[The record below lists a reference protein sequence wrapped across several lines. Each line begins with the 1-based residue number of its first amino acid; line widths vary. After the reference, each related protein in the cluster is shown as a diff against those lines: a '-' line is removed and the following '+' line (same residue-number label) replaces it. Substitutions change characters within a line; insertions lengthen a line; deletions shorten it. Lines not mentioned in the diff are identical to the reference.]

1 MKKLQYILLVLVLVL
16 ASCNN
21 KDSIWNVM
29 GDMDSRVSTL
39 ETLCQEMNTN
49 IAALETLIKAQNNG
63 DYITNVTEIRNGN
76 TIVGY
81 TITFNHHDPI
91 TIYNGT
97 NGKDGRDGV
106 DGYKPTVG
114 AKQDTD
120 GVYYWT
126 VDGNWLTDANGNK
139 IRVTGEKGDKGDKG
153 DTGDKGQDGQDGT
166 DGTDGTNGVNG
177 NTPQL
182 KIENNYWYIS
192 YDGTNWTQLGK
203 ATGAD
208 GKNGRDGKDGK
219 DGTNG
224 TNGSDGA
231 KGDKGEKGDKGDK
244 GDAGD
249 TIFRSVTQ
257 DDNYV
262 YFTLADGTLIKLPKN
277 GGTGTGGTHADDD
290 IIEFKDLNVKYALL
304 RHKPEIDTNHDG
316 EISYAEAKAVKRII
330 IKNNTDIVSFKEL
343 QYFENLTSVNFQS
356 CSKLFELELPKSLDS
371 IPNDAFSYCESL
383 TNFKVHA
390 NCKYIGGAAFFG
402 CTSMST
408 ITFEEGSQCEYI
420 GHGAFSSCSSLIN
433 IELPNSV
440 RYIGEGV
447 LTGCVKLRSITF
459 PEGYTDGEYPPFFDG
474 DGDTYTDLQTI
485 VWNSIDCS
493 VNFSGNN
500 LMYSGYYYGLSCY
513 GRNKYGSMVCA
524 ASNITE
530 ILLGDKVTRIPDALC
545 YMTSIQ
551 NLVIPPSVIYIGNAS
566 FAYCSKLTNVTIPDN
581 VEIIGKFAFQRCEKL
596 TEVTIGKKVASV
608 ESVFDGCYALKK
620 IYCKAQQPPIIDNSS
635 FTTSVSVI
643 YVPRESVN
651 DYRAT
656 WSNYA
661 SKILGYDF
669 E

>member
-126 VDGNWLTDANGNK
+126 VDGKWLTDANGNK

-153 DTGDKGQDGQDGT
+153 DTGDKGQDGKDGN
-166 DGTDGTNGVNG
+166 DGTNGVNG

-208 GKNGRDGKDGK
+208 GKDGKDGTN
-219 DGTNG
+219 GTNG

-231 KGDKGEKGDKGDK
+231 KGDKGDK
-244 GDAGD
+244 GDADD

-262 YFTLADGTLIKLPKN
+262 YFTLSDGTLIKLPKN
-277 GGTGTGGTHADDD
+277 GNSGSGTGDQPNSEFMFVVTFDANGGVGTMPKDTFYYGVAKSLTLCRFTKEEYLFHEWNTKEDGTG
-290 IIEFKDLNVKYALL
+290 
-304 RHKPEIDTNHDG
+304 
-316 EISYAEAKAVKRII
+316 ISYKDGVNLVIEKNITLYAQWASKELSGVFTTGRGKIKFSRGNLQYQASTNTWRFAEHQYDCIGTANKNISPMYNGWVDLFGWGTGNNPTDTSTDIENYQTFVDWGTNSISGYAPNTWRTLVASEWTYLFEGRENAENLRATATINGQYGII
-330 IKNNTDIVSFKEL
+330 ILPDDWVIPHGVSFVSEMGLNKNI
-343 QYFENLTSVNFQS
+343 Y
-356 CSKLFELELPKSLDS
+356 S
-371 IPNDAFSYCESL
+371 IPEWEKIEKS
-383 TNFKVHA
+383 
-390 NCKYIGGAAFFG
+390 GAIF
-402 CTSMST
+402 
-408 ITFEEGSQCEYI
+408 
-420 GHGAFSSCSSLIN
+420 
-433 IELPNSV
+433 LPNSGYRNGKEVYNIGNSATYWAANVQSNEQSYCLVYTSGHILPQHYYDRNFGFSV
-440 RYIGEGV
+440 RLV
-447 LTGCVKLRSITF
+447 
-459 PEGYTDGEYPPFFDG
+459 
-474 DGDTYTDLQTI
+474 
-485 VWNSIDCS
+485 
-493 VNFSGNN
+493 
-500 LMYSGYYYGLSCY
+500 
-513 GRNKYGSMVCA
+513 
-524 ASNITE
+524 
-530 ILLGDKVTRIPDALC
+530 
-545 YMTSIQ
+545 Q
-551 NLVIPPSVIYIGNAS
+551 NL
-566 FAYCSKLTNVTIPDN
+566 
-581 VEIIGKFAFQRCEKL
+581 
-596 TEVTIGKKVASV
+596 
-608 ESVFDGCYALKK
+608 
-620 IYCKAQQPPIIDNSS
+620 
-635 FTTSVSVI
+635 
-643 YVPRESVN
+643 
-651 DYRAT
+651 
-656 WSNYA
+656 
-661 SKILGYDF
+661 
-669 E
+669 

>member
-1 MKKLQYILLVLVLVL
+1 MKKLQYILLALAFVL
-16 ASCNN
+16 AGCNN

-29 GDMDSRVSTL
+29 DDMDSRVSTL

-81 TITFNHHDPI
+81 TITFKNSDPI

-120 GVYYWT
+120 GIYYWT
-126 VDGNWLTDANGNK
+126 VDGDWLTDANGNK
-139 IRVTGEKGDKGDKG
+139 IPVTGEKGDKGDKG

-208 GKNGRDGKDGK
+208 GK

-231 KGDKGEKGDKGDK
+231 KGEKGEKGDK

-249 TIFRSVTQ
+249 TMFQSVTQ

-262 YFTLADGTLIKLPKN
+262 YFTLADGTIIKIAKKGSGN
-277 GGTGTGGTHADDD
+277 GGTHTDDD
-290 IIEFKDLNVKYALL
+290 FIEFKDLHVKSALL
-304 RHKPEIDTNHDG
+304 RHTPEIDTNHDG
-316 EISYAEAKAVKRII
+316 EISYAEAKATKRIVI
-330 IKNNTDIVSFKEL
+330 NSNTDIVSFKEL
-343 QYFENLTSVNFQS
+343 QYFENLTSAYFEG
-356 CSKLFELELPKSLDS
+356 CSKLFEVGFPARMDS
-371 IPNDAFSYCESL
+371 IPGSAFRGCSL
-383 TNFKVHA
+383 LSNFKVPA
-390 NCKYIGGAAFFG
+390 NCKYIGSYAFSG

-408 ITFEEGSQCEYI
+408 ITFEEGSQCEYV
-420 GHGAFSSCSSLIN
+420 GEQAFNGCTSLTH
-433 IELPNSV
+433 IEFPNSV
-440 RYIGEGV
+440 KFIGKEV
-447 LTGCVKLRSITF
+447 LTGCGVRSITF
-459 PEGYTDGEYPPFFDG
+459 PESYTTNGIW
-474 DGDTYTDLQTI
+474 TRSSSSVQTI
-485 VWNSIDCS
+485 VWNVICYPQAYHFYLGNSI
-493 VNFSGNN
+493 N
-500 LMYSGYYYGLSCY
+500 YYGLGLYRYYPSSSRGECL
-513 GRNKYGSMVCA
+513 VP
-524 ASNITE
+524 NIKE
-530 ILLGDKVTRIPDALC
+530 VHFGDKVTTIPAYLCYEMHKLQDVVISESVTSIGEHAFQNCGLTKLTIPDA
-545 YMTSIQ
+545 
-551 NLVIPPSVIYIGNAS
+551 
-566 FAYCSKLTNVTIPDN
+566 VTTIRN
-581 VEIIGKFAFQRCEKL
+581 YAFQECTGL
-596 TEVTIGKKVASV
+596 TEITIGKKV
-608 ESVFDGCYALKK
+608 ESIGTDAFDKCSSLQK
-620 IYCKAQQPPIIDNSS
+620 IYCKAQQPPIINAS
-635 FTTSVSVI
+635 FPSSVSVI
-643 YVPRESVN
+643 YVPRESVEE
-651 DYRAT
+651 YRVM
-656 WSNYA
+656 WSDFA
-661 SKILGYDF
+661 GKILGYDF

>member
-63 DYITNVTEIRNGN
+63 DYITNITEIRNGN
-76 TIVGY
+76 AIVGY
-81 TITFNHHDPI
+81 TITFKNSDPI

-139 IRVTGEKGDKGDKG
+139 IRVTG
-153 DTGDKGQDGQDGT
+153 DKGQDGKDGN
-166 DGTDGTNGVNG
+166 DGTNGVNG

-192 YDGTNWTQLGK
+192 YDGPNWTQLGK
-203 ATGAD
+203 ATGE
-208 GKNGRDGKDGK
+208 NGKDGK
-219 DGTNG
+219 DGQDG
-224 TNGSDGA
+224 TNGD
-231 KGDKGEKGDKGDK
+231 KGDKGDK
-244 GDAGD
+244 GDSM
-249 TIFRSVTQ
+249 FSSVTQ

-262 YFTLADGTLIKLPKN
+262 YFTLADGTIIKIAKN
-277 GGTGTGGTHADDD
+277 GNGSGTGGTHADED
-290 IIEFKDLNVKYALL
+290 IIEFKDLNVKFALL
-304 RHKPEIDTNHDG
+304 HHTPEIDTNHDG

-330 IKNNTDIVSFKEL
+330 IENNTDIVSFKEL
-343 QYFENLTSVNFQS
+343 QYFENLTSVYFGG
-356 CSKLFELELPKSLDS
+356 CSKLFEVCLPTGLDS
-371 IPNDAFSYCESL
+371 IPKNGFSY
-383 TNFKVHA
+383 
-390 NCKYIGGAAFFG
+390 
-402 CTSMST
+402 
-408 ITFEEGSQCEYI
+408 
-420 GHGAFSSCSSLIN
+420 CSSLIN

-440 RYIGEGV
+440 TYIGQNF
-447 LTGCVKLRSITF
+447 LQRCTNLQSITF
-459 PEGYTDGEYPPFFDG
+459 PESYTDGEYPPYQYDRNYQNTFEN
-474 DGDTYTDLQTI
+474 LQTME
-485 VWNSIDCS
+485 WNSIDCS
-493 VNFSGNN
+493 VDFITNAKP
-500 LMYSGYYYGLSCY
+500 YSYGLSVCY
-513 GRNKYGSMVCA
+513 DSNNPSGYPTSMA
-524 ASNITE
+524 PNISE
-530 ILLGDKVTRIPDALC
+530 IHFGDKVIRIPSYLC
-545 YMTSIQ
+545 YGMTK
-551 NLVIPPSVIYIGNAS
+551 LRDVVIPQSVIYIGDYSFFACSELTNVSIPDNVEVIGPYAFGRCTKLRELTIGGKVANIGANAFYNCNS
-566 FAYCSKLTNVTIPDN
+566 LTNVTISDN
-581 VEIIGKFAFQRCEKL
+581 VEVIGTKAFGQCTKL
-596 TEVTIGKKVASV
+596 TEITIGKKVASI
-608 ESVFDGCYALKK
+608 ESVFYGCLALKK
-620 IYCKAQQPPIIDNSS
+620 IYCKAQQPPIIDDKSIPSS
-635 FTTSVSVI
+635 ISVI

-661 SKILGYDF
+661 NKILGYDF

>member
-29 GDMDSRVSTL
+29 GDLDSRVSTL

-153 DTGDKGQDGQDGT
+153 DTGDKGQDGQNGT

-224 TNGSDGA
+224 A

-277 GGTGTGGTHADDD
+277 GNGSGTGDQANSEFMFEVTFDANGGVGTMPKDT
-290 IIEFKDLNVKYALL
+290 FYYGVSKQLTYCKFTNGDLNFTHWNTRPDGKGASYPNGMDLMINKNMTLYAQWTTESVSLSGVFSVSDTQEVLFSKGNLQYQPSTDRWRFAGHQYDYIGKDNENVSINYTGWIDLFCWGTGDTPLQKIIPHEKDFVDWGINTIDSDSPDTWRTLTGDEYLYILL
-304 RHKPEIDTNHDG
+304 KRPNAAKLWGLATIQGIKGIVILPDNWIVPTGVTFRPTSEEEGMKSTNTGWSG
-316 EISYAEAKAVKRII
+316 EIKTDYTTYNAYGLGTWKKMETAGAIFLPFAGRDYQGYDSENDNAYYWTASKQS
-330 IKNNTDIVSFKEL
+330 NNKFKFQATSGNVS
-343 QYFENLTSVNFQS
+343 
-356 CSKLFELELPKSLDS
+356 
-371 IPNDAFSYCESL
+371 
-383 TNFKVHA
+383 
-390 NCKYIGGAAFFG
+390 IGSWDE
-402 CTSMST
+402 TLSR
-408 ITFEEGSQCEYI
+408 Y
-420 GHGAFSSCSSLIN
+420 
-433 IELPNSV
+433 SV
-440 RYIGEGV
+440 R
-447 LTGCVKLRSITF
+447 LVK
-459 PEGYTDGEYPPFFDG
+459 
-474 DGDTYTDLQTI
+474 
-485 VWNSIDCS
+485 
-493 VNFSGNN
+493 N
-500 LMYSGYYYGLSCY
+500 LY
-513 GRNKYGSMVCA
+513 
-524 ASNITE
+524 
-530 ILLGDKVTRIPDALC
+530 
-545 YMTSIQ
+545 
-551 NLVIPPSVIYIGNAS
+551 
-566 FAYCSKLTNVTIPDN
+566 
-581 VEIIGKFAFQRCEKL
+581 
-596 TEVTIGKKVASV
+596 
-608 ESVFDGCYALKK
+608 
-620 IYCKAQQPPIIDNSS
+620 
-635 FTTSVSVI
+635 
-643 YVPRESVN
+643 
-651 DYRAT
+651 
-656 WSNYA
+656 
-661 SKILGYDF
+661 
-669 E
+669 